1 MRTKSFNELR
11 NRMTPERRAQ
21 NETRAQFESL
31 YLTLNELRKR
41 MTHEEKIESE
51 THGELGSLQFII
63 GQLRNQMT
71 PEQIVESET
80 RAQLASLYLTLMEL
94 QKSSGY
100 TDDNMRKNI
109 EYFESNFS
117 NIEEQDDISISTL
130 SRYIQTLGGS
140 LKLVADFPDK
150 EIVLSQFD

>member
-11 NRMTPERRAQ
+11 KRMTPKRREQ

-41 MTHEEKIESE
+41 MTHEQRVESE
-51 THGELGSLQFII
+51 THGELASIHLTLSE
-63 GQLRNQMT
+63 LRNQMT
-71 PEQIVESET
+71 PEQIAESEN
-80 RAQLASLYLTLMEL
+80 RAQLASLYLTLVEL
-94 QKSSGY
+94 QKSLGY
-100 TDDNMRKNI
+100 TEDNMRKNI
-109 EYFESNFS
+109 DAFESTFS
-117 NIEEQDDISISTL
+117 NLEEQDDIQVSTL